1 MSPFL
6 PNVSAPKELIARS
19 INKHQSWDLWYRIP
33 MGTVSVGLRAQHL
46 PFIWDLT
53 KEYIWHCNT
62 ISTPHIHVSKHVKLK
77 PFMKWPESFLCLMHL
92 HVFLLFHFFINVD
105 GKPSYWFCDLIN
117 GLQITVL
124 KTIMV
129 ATLSCVSESS

>member
-6 PNVSAPKELIARS
+6 PNVSAPKELIAKS
-19 INKHQSWDLWYRIP
+19 INKHQSWDFRYRIP
-33 MGTVSVGLRAQHL
+33 VGLSAQHL
-46 PFIWDLT
+46 PFLWDLT

-62 ISTPHIHVSKHVKLK
+62 ISTPHIHVNKHVKLK
-77 PFMKWPESFLCLMHL
+77 QFMKGPESFLCLMHL
-92 HVFLLFHFFINVD
+92 LVFLLFHFFINVY
-105 GKPSYWFCDLIN
+105 GKPSYWFHDLIN

-129 ATLSCVSESS
+129 ATLSCVSESP